1 MSGTDAAT
9 LELAPGRGGAIS
21 MPKVL
26 RKRLKLSRERFA
38 GILGYS
44 PRSLATGEKDG
55 VISLN
60 ALRSLEEVSS
70 VYEQA
75 CRVAGT
81 AEAARWLGAP
91 NEELGRISPLEAIR
105 LGRIAEVVRLLV
117 LAEEGIPV

>member
-1 MSGTDAAT
+1 MSGTNLAT
-9 LELAPGRGGAIS
+9 LELSPGGGAGIS
-21 MPKVL
+21 SPKAL
-26 RKRLKLSRERFA
+26 RERLKLSRERFA

-44 PRSLATGEKDG
+44 PRSLATWEKEG

-60 ALRSLEEVSS
+60 ALRSLEEVRS
-70 VYEQA
+70 VYERA

-81 AEAARWLGAP
+81 GEAARWLGAP
-91 NEELGRISPLEAIR
+91 NGELGGISPLEAIR

>member
-1 MSGTDAAT
+1 MCGTDTA
-9 LELAPGRGGAIS
+9 LVELAPGRGAALAT
-21 MPKVL
+21 PKAL
-26 RKRLKLSRERFA
+26 RKQLKLSRERFA

-44 PRSLATGEKDG
+44 PRSLATWEKEG

-70 VYEQA
+70 VYEQV

-81 AEAARWLGAP
+81 AEAARWLGAA
-91 NEELGRISPLEAIR
+91 NKELGGISPLEAIR
-105 LGRIAEVVRLLV
+105 LGRIVEVVRLLV